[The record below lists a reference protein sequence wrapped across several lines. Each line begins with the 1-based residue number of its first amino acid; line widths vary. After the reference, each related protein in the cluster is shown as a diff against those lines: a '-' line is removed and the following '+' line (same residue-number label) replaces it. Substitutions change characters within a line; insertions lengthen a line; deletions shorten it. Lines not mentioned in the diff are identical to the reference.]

1 MKYIFYITIILTS
14 FTYTFARVSDTI
26 YVASWNVENLFD
38 NIDDPDKNDEDFLES
53 GNKKWTNERI
63 FNKMKNLADVIS
75 FMNDKKGPDILGLI
89 EIEHKYLVEK
99 LIVNFLPNR
108 NYHVVGYDS
117 PDARG
122 IDNYLMYD
130 EDIFELIEYNKI
142 PIIFFDEE
150 YTTRDILHV
159 SLGFKTEIIDVFV
172 NHWPSRRGGEERSN
186 PRRINAASTLKRY
199 VDSLSI
205 FRERNNIIIVGDF
218 NDEPDNYS
226 LKNILEAKKIHEP
239 LAGLIN
245 LSWEMFEE
253 GIGTHLYNNE
263 FNMLDQI
270 IISNGFFDKAGIEY
284 VDNSFKIV
292 SDDFFTHTEGKKKGS
307 IIPSFEGGKY
317 IGGFADHLPVAAR
330 FFIVK

>member
-1 MKYIFYITIILTS
+1 MKYIFIITIILTS
-14 FTYTFARVSDTI
+14 FNSTLAWESDTI

-38 NIDDPDKNDEDFLES
+38 NIDDPDKNDEDFLET
-53 GNKKWTNERI
+53 GNKRWTNERI

-75 FMNDKKGPDILGLI
+75 FMNKNKGPDILGLI

-99 LIVNFLPNR
+99 LIINFLPNR
-108 NYHVVGYDS
+108 NYRVVGFDS
-117 PDARG
+117 PDSRG

-142 PIIFFDEE
+142 PILFFDEE
-150 YTTRDILHV
+150 YSTRDILHV
-159 SLGFKTEIIDVFV
+159 SLKYFDEIIDVFV
-172 NHWPSRRGGEERSN
+172 NHWPSRRGGEERSK

-199 VDSLSI
+199 IDSLSVV
-205 FRERNNIIIVGDF
+205 RERNNFIIVGDF
-218 NDEPDNYS
+218 NDEPNNYS
-226 LKNILEAKKIHEP
+226 LNNILKAKKIDEP
-239 LAGLIN
+239 EPELIN
-245 LSWEMFEE
+245 LSWDMFEE

-270 IISNGFFDKAGIEY
+270 IISNGFFDEIGIEY

-292 SDDFFTHTEGKKKGS
+292 SDDFFTHTDGKKKGS

-317 IGGFADHLPVAAR
+317 IGGYADHLPVAAR

>member
-1 MKYIFYITIILTS
+1 MKYIFLITLFLYLSISTS
-14 FTYTFARVSDTI
+14 AWVSDTI

-38 NIDDPDKNDEDFLES
+38 NIDDPDKNDEDFLET
-53 GNKKWTNERI
+53 GNKGWTNERI
-63 FNKMKNLADVIS
+63 FTKLKNISDVIK
-75 FMNDKKGPDILGLI
+75 FMNNQSGPDILGLI

-99 LIVNFLPNR
+99 LIINFLPNR
-108 NYHVVGYDS
+108 NYRVVGFDS

-142 PIIFFDEE
+142 PILFFDEE
-150 YTTRDILHV
+150 YSTRDILHV
-159 SLGFKTEIIDVFV
+159 SLKYFDGIIDVFV

-199 VDSLSI
+199 VDSLSVV
-205 FRERNNIIIVGDF
+205 RERNNFIIVGDF
-218 NDEPDNYS
+218 NDEPNNYS
-226 LKNILEAKKIHEP
+226 LNNILKAKKIDEP
-239 LAGLIN
+239 EPELIN
-245 LSWEMFEE
+245 LSWDMFEE

-270 IISNGFFDKAGIEY
+270 IISNGFFDEIGIEY

-292 SDDFFTHTEGKKKGS
+292 IDDFFTHTDGKKKGS

-317 IGGFADHLPVAAR
+317 IGGYADHLPVAAR

>member
-1 MKYIFYITIILTS
+1 MKYIFIITIILTS
-14 FTYTFARVSDTI
+14 FNSTLAWESDTI

-38 NIDDPDKNDEDFLES
+38 NIDDPDKNDEDFLET
-53 GNKKWTNERI
+53 GNKRWTNERI

-75 FMNDKKGPDILGLI
+75 FMNKNKGPDILGLI

-99 LIVNFLPNR
+99 LIINFLPNR
-108 NYHVVGYDS
+108 NYRVVGFDS
-117 PDARG
+117 PDSRG

-142 PIIFFDEE
+142 PILFFDEE
-150 YTTRDILHV
+150 YSTRDILHV
-159 SLGFKTEIIDVFV
+159 SLKYFDEIIDVFV

-199 VDSLSI
+199 VDSLSVV
-205 FRERNNIIIVGDF
+205 RERNNFIIVGDF
-218 NDEPDNYS
+218 NDEPNNYS
-226 LKNILEAKKIHEP
+226 LNNILKAKKIDEP
-239 LAGLIN
+239 EPELIN
-245 LSWEMFEE
+245 LSWDMFEE

-270 IISNGFFDKAGIEY
+270 IISNGFFDEIGIEY

-292 SDDFFTHTEGKKKGS
+292 SDDFFTHTDGKKKGS

-317 IGGFADHLPVAAR
+317 IGGYADHLPVAAR